1 MPNNTLNIGD
11 ITVNTRCIVLRS
23 LGVYVLGQGAG
34 VGVYSAGGEGEQIHI
49 NKLDKFREC

>member
-11 ITVNTRCIVLRS
+11 ITVNTRRIVLRS